1 MNQNDNRR
9 GKGSMVLIIVL
20 VSVLAA
26 MIGVSSYFLIKEIRS
41 TKNGGQPTDTI
52 ADSSV
57 PLAMQDTTEAEDE
70 SGTNA
75 PETEDGGKTT
85 LIISDNS
92 EIGKTDVKNGVQV
105 IDVSEL
111 VENVMPSV
119 VSVIDNLEYTSV
131 YNPYNFFFGGSGS
144 SSSQEAPASGTG
156 VIIGTN
162 DTELLIVTNNHV
174 VNNEESTSSYVITS
188 KGISVTFVDGT
199 SVDATVKGTD
209 AAADLAVIA
218 VKLSEIPEDT
228 KDQIKIAVVGNSDT
242 MRVGEGV
249 IAIGNAG
256 GYGQSVTFGVLSAK
270 DREVSI
276 DGVTRKLLQTDAAIN
291 PGNSGGGMFN
301 KYGELIGIN
310 CAKAVSTDIEGM
322 GFAIPITSAQEIIED
337 LMNKEPIAPED
348 QGFLGIRGESIPEN
362 YQRYYGY
369 PAGVS
374 VSFIEKGSK
383 AADAG
388 IQRYDIITNINGKAI
403 SSMEELRAVV
413 NGYKAGT
420 KVTVTVQRITND
432 RFKVMTF
439 EVELVR
445 EADLNG
451 E

>member
-1 MNQNDNRR
+1 MNQNEKRR
-9 GKGSMVLIIVL
+9 GNGSLVLIIVL
-20 VSVLAA
+20 VAVLAV
-26 MIGVSSYFLIKEIRS
+26 MLGVSSFFLIKEIHSAR
-41 TKNGGQPTDTI
+41 NDGQAAETI
-52 ADSSV
+52 ADKGDKSL
-57 PLAMQDTTEAEDE
+57 PETTEEAENGSGKNDPEKQE
-70 SGTNA
+70 SS
-75 PETEDGGKTT
+75 KTT
-85 LIISDNS
+85 LIVSDTS

-119 VSVIDNLEYTSV
+119 VSVVDNLEYTSV

-144 SSSQEAPASGTG
+144 SSSQEAPASGSG
-156 VIIGTN
+156 IIIGAN

-174 VNNEESTSSYVITS
+174 VSNEESTSSYVITS
-188 KGISVTFVDGT
+188 KGILVTFVDGT
-199 SVDATVKGTD
+199 SVDASVKGTD
-209 AAADLAVIA
+209 AASDLAVIA

-270 DREVSI
+270 DREVTI

-322 GFAIPITSAQEIIED
+322 GFAIPISSAQEIIED
-337 LMNKEPIAPED
+337 LMNKEPIEPED

-374 VSFIEKGSK
+374 VSYIEKGSK
-383 AADAG
+383 AGDAG

-420 KVTVTVQRITND
+420 KVSVTVQRITND
-432 RFKVMTF
+432 RFKVLTF